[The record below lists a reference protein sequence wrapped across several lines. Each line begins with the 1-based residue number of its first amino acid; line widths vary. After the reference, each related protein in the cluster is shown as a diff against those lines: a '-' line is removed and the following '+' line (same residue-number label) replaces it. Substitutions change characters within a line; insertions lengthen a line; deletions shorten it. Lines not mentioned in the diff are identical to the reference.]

1 MAVREGEGAGAGGGA
16 SAIEA
21 ARAGDDTAAKA
32 AMTPK
37 MTVVAFETLRPRLV
51 PLARDGGGAQHMN
64 LFLKKNGCPKMQKNT
79 RPMLIC
85 AQFSRAQS
93 VLVLSQRRLAD
104 FCCSAATYSRSHS
117 VAAGFPEISRP
128 LANAQISCC
137 NPRHNRI
144 QADRLC
150 VSRLRN

>member
-64 LFLKKNGCPKMQKNT
+64 LFLKKNGCPKMQT
-79 RPMLIC
+79 TPAPCRFAP
-85 AQFSRAQS
+85 SSPGAQS
-93 VLVLSQRRLAD
+93 VLVLTRRLAD
-104 FCCSAATYSRSHS
+104 F
-117 VAAGFPEISRP
+117 VVP
-128 LANAQISCC
+128 L
-137 NPRHNRI
+137 P
-144 QADRLC
+144 
-150 VSRLRN
+150 